1 MTKTLQAAAPA
12 LRTIWIDYTNYR
24 GERAW
29 REIEPTEARPA
40 LWFGRTEWH
49 PADQWLLAAFDIEK
63 RAVRDFAVASI
74 HAWSQQ
80 KPAALSAPPPSEE
93 EAVKELMRLVTE
105 HGNATFD
112 CGEFDLDGNDGEPL
126 EMIAMR
132 GDAYKAKCAEASAK
146 KEAIAAHASQML
158 RSAQEDA
165 RDAARYRWLV
175 NTKGDHL
182 HGLPSIWSAFDDDI
196 DDYRAVSFWGLREK
210 ADLDGAIDAAMQKE
224 AP

>member
-93 EAVKELMRLVTE
+93 EAVKELTTCNCRWR
-105 HGNATFD
+105 
-112 CGEFDLDGNDGEPL
+112 GEEQVQQCTLHEAHVHAIH
-126 EMIAMR
+126 EWAER
-132 GDAYKAKCAEASAK
+132 AKTAEAA
-146 KEAIAAHASQML
+146 L

-165 RDAARYRWLV
+165 R
-175 NTKGDHL
+175 KPSL
-182 HGLPSIWSAFDDDI
+182 HAKINRRGAEALI
-196 DDYRAVSFWGLREK
+196 DELIATVRQAGYE
-210 ADLDGAIDAAMQKE
+210 DGYAAAMQKE
-224 AP
+224 TP